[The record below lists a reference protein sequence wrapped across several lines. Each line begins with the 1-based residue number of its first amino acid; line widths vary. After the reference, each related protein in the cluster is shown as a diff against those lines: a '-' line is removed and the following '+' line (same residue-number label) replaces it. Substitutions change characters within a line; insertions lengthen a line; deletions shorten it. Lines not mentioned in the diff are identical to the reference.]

1 MPESVNPQTL
11 HLVMLAKSG
20 DQPAIEQL
28 YEIYSGRILRIVRMR
43 MGNELRGKMQS
54 MDIVQD
60 ALFSSFRD
68 LENFTHKN
76 EGDFLRW
83 LSRIAENKIRD
94 EIRRW
99 RSQGRDHKREQ
110 SLSSNNPLTNE
121 GVAHAYDPK
130 DSATPSRILSKA
142 EDMDK
147 LERAMQKLKPEYR
160 EIILLTKIEGL
171 SQIQA
176 GEKMGK
182 SPDAA
187 RMLLARALNA
197 LSIAFGETE
206 NNF

>member
-11 HLVMLAKSG
+11 HLVVLAKSG
-20 DQPAIEQL
+20 DRSAIEKL
-28 YEIYSGRILRIVRMR
+28 YETYSERILRIVRMR

-60 ALFSSFRD
+60 ALLSSFRD
-68 LENFTHKN
+68 LKQFTYKN

-83 LSRIAENKIRD
+83 LSHIAENRIRD
-94 EIRRW
+94 KISEMRA
-99 RSQGRDHKREQ
+99 QMRDHRREQ
-110 SLSSNNPLTNE
+110 PLNNNNHLTDDSAVHTYE
-121 GVAHAYDPK
+121 PM
-130 DSATPSRILSKA
+130 DSATPSKLLSKA

-147 LERAMQKLKPEYR
+147 LENAMQKLKPEYR
-160 EIILLTKIEGL
+160 EVIMLTKIEGL
-171 SQIQA
+171 SQKQA

-197 LSIAFGETE
+197 LTIAFGENRE
-206 NNF
+206 